1 MYEHHTILNEKLTHT
16 LVSHAHQFYQF
27 RKGKN
32 ALQSKHA
39 TYSQKASVQPAIL
52 AFMRYALSLFF
63 VFCLLPHNSLASSST
78 LEGAASW
85 YGKDFAGNLTANG
98 EIFNPQELTA
108 AHRTLP
114 FDTRV
119 KVINLE
125 NDAYVIVRIND
136 RGPYVHG
143 RIIDLSRAAAAEIN
157 MVNAGVARVQLEIL
171 DDLDGLEESDMLKL
185 SEVVPEETVAEETV
199 AEIEAVAHE
208 VGDSELAYIAPSSE
222 ALSTPDIA
230 EIEAQPLELH
240 YITPLDTVD
249 TVDTVAI
256 SQPIPEPEIV
266 VAIADLPT
274 EAPASAATTLSP
286 APLSPAPAS
295 LASDLKSLDTLLTL
309 EPSVVQSAQVLR
321 PVDSL
326 MDGEATIAAA
336 YQLQPV
342 HQLEF
347 SPAADVAGLPQR
359 VPVQAVPWLE
369 PLQVA
374 CPDYPTGTKLKVTNP
389 QHDSVFVVTVLQQE
403 FSDASVVM
411 LASEY
416 LLTKLGAEM
425 VILN

>member
-1 MYEHHTILNEKLTHT
+1 MR
-16 LVSHAHQFYQF
+16 A
-27 RKGKN
+27 KN

-171 DDLDGLEESDMLKL
+171 DDLDGLEESDMLEL
-185 SEVVPEETVAEETV
+185 SEAVPEETVAEEAIAEEAV
-199 AEIEAVAHE
+199 GEIEAVAHE

-222 ALSTPDIA
+222 ALNTPNIA

-240 YITPLDTVD
+240 YITPLNTVD
-249 TVDTVAI
+249 KVAI

-274 EAPASAATTLSP
+274 EAPASAATLSP
-286 APLSPAPAS
+286 APLSPTPAS

-321 PVDSL
+321 PVDTL

-403 FSDASVVM
+403 FSDDSVVM

>member
-1 MYEHHTILNEKLTHT
+1 
-16 LVSHAHQFYQF
+16 
-27 RKGKN
+27 
-32 ALQSKHA
+32 
-39 TYSQKASVQPAIL
+39 
-52 AFMRYALSLFF
+52 MRYALSLFF

-171 DDLDGLEESDMLKL
+171 DELDGLEESDMLEL
-185 SEVVPEETVAEETV
+185 SEAVPEETVAEEAIAEEAV

-222 ALSTPDIA
+222 ASSTPDIA

-240 YITPLDTVD
+240 YITPLN

-266 VAIADLPT
+266 VTIAALPT
-274 EAPASAATTLSP
+274 EAPASVATLSP
-286 APLSPAPAS
+286 APLSPTPLSPAS

-321 PVDSL
+321 PVDTL
-326 MDGEATIAAA
+326 MDSEATIAAA

-403 FSDASVVM
+403 FSDDSVVM

-416 LLTKLGAEM
+416 LLTKLGTEM